1 MANIEKNFFEELG
14 RHIWESLKNHY
25 YRHKAFWNKFFKVG
39 LVLVFAIIL
48 VDRVLMPILVRHG
61 WETKVPD
68 VSGLTVEEALEKL
81 KKNDLGLRIVSQIY
95 NPSQK
100 EGVILSQSPEP
111 YSKVKRK
118 RAVRVQISKEADM
131 TYVPELSG
139 VSLRQAEISLA
150 DWGLTMGEISWQS
163 SDTLPE
169 DYVVASFPEAGT
181 RVAYGTSVRLM
192 VNKSQE
198 SDEVEVPYVVGKY
211 VEEGVKII
219 AEAGLKLKEIKM
231 KEEKDQIPGIILKQ
245 SLEPDTKVP
254 RDTEIEIEVS
264 KSD

>member
-1 MANIEKNFFEELG
+1 MANIDKNFFEEWG
-14 RHIWESLKNHY
+14 KHIGESLKNHY
-25 YRHKAFWNKFFKVG
+25 NRHKIFWSKFFKIG
-39 LVLVFAIIL
+39 LALLFAVIL

-61 WETKVPD
+61 WEIKVPD
-68 VSGLTVEEALEKL
+68 VTGLTVEQAQEKL
-81 KKNDLGLRIVSQIY
+81 KKNDLGLKIVSQIY
-95 NPSQK
+95 HPSQPQ
-100 EGVILSQSPEP
+100 GIILSQSPESH
-111 YSKVKRK
+111 SKVKRK
-118 RAVRVQISKEADM
+118 RVVRVQISKEADM
-131 TYVPELSG
+131 TYIPELSG

-150 DWGLTMGEISWQS
+150 DWGLTMGEITWQS

-169 DYVVASFPEAGT
+169 NYVIQSFPEAGT

-192 VNKSQE
+192 VNKSE
-198 SDEVEVPYVVGKY
+198 VSDEVEVPYVVGKY